1 MFYKNTN
8 TNKFSEKS
16 PIIFWNSRKN
26 PYGLIVTPPELN
38 ASNKLLKTSLFV
50 DDGDVIDY
58 ESNSSIFEF
67 TFDFTVRF
75 DFNIFFSVWAFLD
88 VLKSF

>member
-1 MFYKNTN
+1 M
-8 TNKFSEKS
+8 
-16 PIIFWNSRKN
+16 
-26 PYGLIVTPPELN
+26 TPPELN

-75 DFNIFFSVWAFLD
+75 DFNIFFQFELFWMF
-88 VLKSF
+88 